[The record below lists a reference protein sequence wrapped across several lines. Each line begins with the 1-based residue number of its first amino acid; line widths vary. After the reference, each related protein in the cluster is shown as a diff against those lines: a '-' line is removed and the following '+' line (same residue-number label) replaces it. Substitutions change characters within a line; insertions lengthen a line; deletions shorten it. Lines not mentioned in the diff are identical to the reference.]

1 MAAEYYSDMS
11 PGRRAW
17 EAIGA
22 PLVVGAVCG
31 LALGVASWLYY
42 TGVVIS
48 VIGGLLVGSQH
59 RALKGAVARGLVGGA
74 LWGVALLIVHAL
86 TDRQATARLPDPQ
99 VIYLIFTILPGGLLA
114 GVSFLLFRR
123 RAS

>member
-1 MAAEYYSDMS
+1 MTTRTYSGMS

-22 PLVVGAVCG
+22 PLAIGAVCG
-31 LALGVASWLYY
+31 LALGVTAWLYY

-59 RALKGAVARGLVGGA
+59 RTPWGSLARGLAGGA
-74 LWGVALLIVHAL
+74 LWGVALLIVHTL
-86 TDRQATARLPDPQ
+86 TGRQATARLPDPQ
-99 VIYLIFTILPGGLLA
+99 AVYLFFTTLPGGLLA
-114 GVSFLLFRR
+114 LISYFLFHRR
-123 RAS
+123 PA